1 MPYKEV
7 EISIE
12 KSKRPVKE
20 LDPSNLLGSIDDK
33 SQRPAAIKIL
43 VVDDVHDY
51 TQELAVAL
59 RNQGYEVTTAENGKE
74 AIVLGASFHPDI
86 LVTDWLLSDHIHG
99 IDVAEALSIACPN
112 ITTIIMTGFATADL
126 EADARAIGVSGFLEK
141 PFPIEFLF
149 KAINSAKP
157 PKLHDDHGIA
167 FIEIDEEG
175 REIYANPLGKEFM
188 QIICDP
194 EIDCISA
201 KFEELLE
208 RASSDWIPYY
218 TEDNQSYWLIRTKE
232 LYSLGNKSIF
242 VALKEG
248 LPSTVRENYACR
260 LLGLPDPAVEDLTL
274 GGHVLI
280 VDDMEFIRRLSV
292 TVLKKMH
299 CVCLTAQN
307 NAEAIRLFVH
317 DPDIK
322 YVLLD
327 YNLGTETSEETIAV
341 FRKLRPGVHI
351 IGMSADHVSTVF
363 SDRGVHHY
371 LQKPW
376 GIEQLLS
383 VLRKLRDESEPASDS
398 N

>member
-20 LDPSNLLGSIDDK
+20 LDPENLLSDNGDK
-33 SQRPAAIKIL
+33 IKTAAKRIL
-43 VVDDVHDY
+43 VVDDVRDY
-51 TQELAVAL
+51 TQELALAL
-59 RNQGYEVTTAENGKE
+59 RNQGYEVSTAEDGKE

-112 ITTIIMTGFATADL
+112 MTTIIMTGFATADL
-126 EADARAIGVSGFLEK
+126 EADAQAIGVSGFLEK

-149 KAINSAKP
+149 KAINNVKVNKP
-157 PKLHDDHGIA
+157 QDDHGIA
-167 FIEIDEEG
+167 FVELDDEGKEV
-175 REIYANPLGKEFM
+175 YANPLGKEFM
-188 QIICDP
+188 QIVCDP
-194 EIDCISA
+194 LTNCISPR
-201 KFEELLE
+201 FEELLQ

-218 TEDNQSYWLIRTKE
+218 TDDNQSYWLIRTKE
-232 LYSLGNKSIF
+232 LYSLGNSSIF
-242 VALKEG
+242 VALKEAI
-248 LPSTVRENYACR
+248 PSTARENYACR
-260 LLGLPDPAVEDLTL
+260 LLGIADPVVEDLSL
-274 GGHVLI
+274 GGHILI

-299 CVCLTAQN
+299 CVCLTAQD
-307 NAEAIRLFVH
+307 NAEAVRLFVH
-317 DPDIK
+317 DPDIR

-327 YNLGTETSEETIAV
+327 YNLGAETSEETIAV
-341 FRKLRPGVHI
+341 FRKIRPGVHI
-351 IGMSADHVSTVF
+351 IGMSADHVSSVF
-363 SDRGVHHY
+363 TGRGVHHY

-376 GIEQLLS
+376 GIEQLLN
-383 VLRKLRDESEPASDS
+383 VLRQARDETETENSQS